1 MNGIGTFCHE
11 FAHVLGLPDL
21 YNTSSMT
28 TALTPGDWSL
38 MDRGSYT
45 NDGRTPPLMSGY
57 ERYELNWTVPQVVSH
72 PKNLTILPIVNNVV
86 YRINTERDNE
96 YFILECRQQSGW
108 DSFVPGHGMLVWH
121 IDYNPNIWDRNVV
134 NRDPSHQYVDIVE
147 ANGGTSSTQAAGFP
161 FPGSGK
167 VTKLTGM
174 TSWSGYAID
183 LPLTDIAEVDGNV
196 VLKVAGG
203 KADIKPPVLGVPVDV
218 TQTSMTL
225 QWSAV
230 DNAVRYFVDV
240 TAADGV
246 KAYSHF
252 DVGRSTTFS
261 ATRLSAGSTYT
272 CSVTAADAF
281 EESAASN
288 VVTATTLP
296 ATFDMLQ
303 PKTLPASSVSDSGF
317 TANWEELDG
326 AVAYLLTVC
335 LRNRGGFSESVC
347 DFTGKVLADGW
358 STLASTFNSAP
369 GFYGEAMPALRF
381 EADGESLTSPLFGG
395 DIRKISFWH
404 RASRL
409 SEGDALVVDGEYGD
423 GWRTLATVA
432 AVKDKGGLLT
442 TVDESRGEIA
452 DGCRRIRLS
461 MNGKGIV
468 AVDDV
473 VVEYGG
479 EASDTP
485 VAGFNGVDVGGSTS
499 AVVTGLVD
507 NSRYVYSVRAFN
519 GSVYSMPSEFVEV
532 RTGNDAVASVA
543 APANFIVEDGGIR
556 MLLDGVVSV
565 WGIDGVCCFNGN
577 ASSGTLIELRGG
589 VYVVRT
595 ADGVGKC
602 VVR

>member
-1 MNGIGTFCHE
+1 
-11 FAHVLGLPDL
+11 
-21 YNTSSMT
+21 
-28 TALTPGDWSL
+28 
-38 MDRGSYT
+38 
-45 NDGRTPPLMSGY
+45 
-57 ERYELNWTVPQVVSH
+57 
-72 PKNLTILPIVNNVV
+72 
-86 YRINTERDNE
+86 
-96 YFILECRQQSGW
+96 
-108 DSFVPGHGMLVWH
+108 
-121 IDYNPNIWDRNVV
+121 
-134 NRDPSHQYVDIVE
+134 
-147 ANGGTSSTQAAGFP
+147 
-161 FPGSGK
+161 
-167 VTKLTGM
+167 
-174 TSWSGYAID
+174 
-183 LPLTDIAEVDGNV
+183 
-196 VLKVAGG
+196 
-203 KADIKPPVLGVPVDV
+203 
-218 TQTSMTL
+218 MTL

>member
-1 MNGIGTFCHE
+1 MLNKEGYSNYNATGSAADYYHATSSDQFQPIFDVYGPVMMDHGYEYYGGGSDDSAAGAMIVEAWRKIDSEADFSIYDTDGDGEVDNVYVFYAGLGEADGGDPSTIWPHSWNLSDQNREAVFDGVKVESYACSPELDGQSKMNGIGTFCHE

-167 VTKLTGM
+167 VTKL
-174 TSWSGYAID
+174 
-183 LPLTDIAEVDGNV
+183 
-196 VLKVAGG
+196 
-203 KADIKPPVLGVPVDV
+203 LGVPVDV

-442 TVDESRGEIA
+442 TVDESWRDCRWMPTHTFVDEWQRHC
-452 DGCRRIRLS
+452 GC
-461 MNGKGIV
+461 
-468 AVDDV
+468 
-473 VVEYGG
+473 
-479 EASDTP
+479 
-485 VAGFNGVDVGGSTS
+485 
-499 AVVTGLVD
+499 
-507 NSRYVYSVRAFN
+507 
-519 GSVYSMPSEFVEV
+519 
-532 RTGNDAVASVA
+532 
-543 APANFIVEDGGIR
+543 
-556 MLLDGVVSV
+556 
-565 WGIDGVCCFNGN
+565 
-577 ASSGTLIELRGG
+577 
-589 VYVVRT
+589 
-595 ADGVGKC
+595 
-602 VVR
+602 